1 MNTERKGNTG
11 QDGNTEQDGNTVHE
25 RKTEQQGSGHRYLAL
40 RVRIG
45 LDLTEA
51 APSRHDVYAIERA
64 IANAL
69 RGMGTRVEMIQ
80 IASTMHPGWADGS
93 LPNLARAPATT
104 G

>member
-1 MNTERKGNTG
+1 MNSEQEGITER
-11 QDGNTEQDGNTVHE
+11 E
-25 RKTEQQGSGHRYLAL
+25 GSGHRYLAL

-45 LDLTEA
+45 LDLTA
-51 APSRHDVYAIERA
+51 NAPSKDDVHRIERA
-64 IANAL
+64 ISDAL

-93 LPNLARAPATT
+93 LPNLARTAATP